1 MTSPV
6 LFQFLP
12 PLAPDEYAALE
23 RSIREYGVQVP
34 ITVDE
39 HGVVI
44 DGHHRQT
51 IAQSLGVHCPQTR
64 VFDKTDLEKR
74 TLALT
79 LNLDRRN
86 LTREQRRAIVEA
98 SVKADPQLSDRAHAQ
113 RTGVT
118 HPTVARV
125 REQLEQVERFT
136 TSPQDRTDWTPD
148 DRAERD
154 DVDAV
159 DGIGDE
165 TGEVMEFPS
174 PRGGT
179 VPAESFT
186 ATEQQDPSMDLP
198 PSLPAPRPASVVGLD
213 GKTYTRPAPVE
224 RGPIRRPL
232 REGFRDAALDLDKLV
247 GRFERL
253 VGDDRYPR
261 NRNEVA
267 PYRNDL
273 IRARDA
279 LDRLIEQMSN

>member
-12 PLAPDEYAALE
+12 PLALDEYTALE
-23 RSIREYGVQVP
+23 ASIREHGVQVP
-34 ITVDE
+34 IVVDE
-39 HGVVI
+39 NGVVI
-44 DGHHRQT
+44 DGHHRQK
-51 IAQSLGVHCPQTR
+51 IAEALGAHCPQTR
-64 VFDKTDLEKR
+64 VFDKTDAEKR

-86 LTREQRRAIVEA
+86 LNREQRRAIVEA
-98 SVKADPQLSDRAHAQ
+98 SVKADPDLSDLQHAK
-113 RTGVT
+113 RTGVSDK
-118 HPTVARV
+118 TVTGV
-125 REQLEQVERFT
+125 RRDLEQRSEIPNVT
-136 TSPQDRTDWTPD
+136 TRTDSLGRQQPATKPGRID
-148 DRAERD
+148 FA
-154 DVDAV
+154 
-159 DGIGDE
+159 
-165 TGEVMEFPS
+165 TGEVLTDQ
-174 PRGGT
+174 RGGI
-179 VPAESFT
+179 E
-186 ATEQQDPSMDLP
+186 P
-198 PSLPAPRPASVVGLD
+198 PSSSHDVEEQESGEGSPPAPRPAQVIGLD
-213 GKTYTRPAPVE
+213 GKTYTRPAPSE

-267 PYRNDL
+267 PFRNDL